1 MKSRLQSIIGDEVSQ
16 FLETNNLTDK
26 TLKQLE
32 VQISRL
38 VSQEE
43 MIALIETPKHAKVVM
58 SPLKKAD
65 LEEFNS
71 TLPDINLRASLTNVG
86 DSIKKRNDIMKPEPF
101 SPINIETKHDSRT
114 FRNHTTSIGNIK
126 DKPSVG

>member
-1 MKSRLQSIIGDEVSQ
+1 
-16 FLETNNLTDK
+16 
-26 TLKQLE
+26 
-32 VQISRL
+32 L

-43 MIALIETPKHAKVVM
+43 LIALIETPKHAKVIM

-114 FRNHTTSIGNIK
+114 FRHHTTSIGS
-126 DKPSVG
+126 KPAVV